1 MPQINIFDPTYS
13 DGLGT
18 SSYLYYNRTRSADDV
33 PHTEQYFNIDN
44 IIHNN
49 MLKMTN
55 GPYASGT
62 FTDGNRYYSRTKGDL
77 SYFNNSL
84 IESVKTANTMLQY
97 ISLVGNES
105 YSNIL
110 LNSIAQTEYPV
121 YYPIPVEFAGFN
133 GISSDNNTYN
143 SGYADGFVPVKYY
156 TNTSSSGKYHID
168 FNGTRY
174 DYSSPNEWRNGQITL
189 SAGSNYTY
197 YLCTS
202 LSLKQKYYVW
212 SETDTVS
219 FDVVVYL
226 FNNLGHSTTG
236 FPWRNAS
243 YLTQG
248 TPITKSNYKYT
259 MHTVGSYTL
268 SLNNECKI
276 NANTIRS
283 KINTGNTLLKSGT
296 TVYFGHGYSDS
307 NKSTNKFSF
316 DPTKWGYFLI
326 NGVDSPLPKFISSHV
341 CTTNNYGI
349 KRNYRQYACSNI
361 STNDTNHFCNI
372 PIIIKGTK
380 TQETGSTND
389 SRPVFY
395 SVGFIGLSNV
405 KYNIGIS
412 STQHWS
418 NPLPNDAITYYK
430 YLCLEEYDPNDLS
443 LFNGRIST
451 TSTNSYFMINNSQN
465 MYIVNSSY
473 NEYIQNQDYNN
484 YCKAVILSSYS
495 YAYSYV

>member
-13 DGLGT
+13 DGLGA

-110 LNSIAQTEYPV
+110 LNSMAQTEYPV
-121 YYPIPVEFAGFN
+121 YYPIPVEFVGFN
-133 GISSDNNTYN
+133 GISSDNNSYN
-143 SGYADGFVPVKYY
+143 ANYASGFKTVKYY
-156 TNTSSSGKYHID
+156 TQTSSSGNYHIV
-168 FNGTRY
+168 FNGTTY
-174 DYSSPNEWRNGQITL
+174 NYNSSDDWHNNQISL
-189 SAGSNYTY
+189 SANKNYTY

-202 LSLKQKYYVW
+202 LSLKQNYYVW
-212 SETDTVS
+212 SSTDTVS

-226 FNNLGHSTTG
+226 FNNLGHTTTG
-236 FPWRNAS
+236 FPWKNKL
-243 YLTQG
+243 YLNRG
-248 TPITKSNYKYT
+248 TPIITNSNYKYT
-259 MHTVGSYTL
+259 MYTIGSYTL
-268 SLNNECKI
+268 SLGNEC
-276 NANTIRS
+276 TISTSTIKS
-283 KINTGNTLLKSGT
+283 KIIMLNTNITDAD
-296 TVYFGHGYSDS
+296 VYFGHGYSDS
-307 NKSTNKFSF
+307 SKSTNKFSF

-349 KRNYRQYACSNI
+349 QRNYRQYACSDI
-361 STNDTNHFCNI
+361 GTNDTNHFCNI

-380 TQETGSTND
+380 TYETGSTND

-451 TSTNSYFMINNSQN
+451 TSANSYFMIGKNK
-465 MYIVNSSY
+465 YIVSSSY
-473 NEYIQNQDYNN
+473 NAYIQNKDYNN